1 MMNFNILTL
10 FPEMFVPLKTSMIG
24 RASENGFLNINLI
37 NPRDYS
43 NDKHK
48 KVDDYPFGG
57 GQGMVM
63 MPQPLFDCIR
73 NNSLQN
79 SKIYYMS
86 PRGAILDFNKIR
98 EISCLS
104 EVTILC
110 GHYEGVDQRV
120 LDEFDVEEISIG
132 NYILTGGEL
141 AAMVLVDAVSRMIPG
156 VLSGEESAIEES
168 IYSGLLEY
176 DQYTQPREYEDSRVP
191 EVLYGGNHALIKLWK
206 LEESMKITLERRPEL
221 LRKFLQDENNW
232 KSRSKAE
239 KKVMEKYLQLL

>member
-1 MMNFNILTL
+1 MNFNILTL

-86 PRGAILDFNKIR
+86 PRGAILDYNKIR

-120 LDEFDVEEISIG
+120 LDKFDVEEISIG

-156 VLSGEESAIEES
+156 VLSGEESALEES

>member
-86 PRGAILDFNKIR
+86 PRGAILDYNKIR

-104 EVTILC
+104 EATILC

-120 LDEFDVEEISIG
+120 LDEFDIEEISIG

-156 VLSGEESAIEES
+156 VLSGEESALEES

-176 DQYTQPREYEDSRVP
+176 DQYTKPREYEDSRVP

>member
-86 PRGAILDFNKIR
+86 PRGAILDYNKIR

-120 LDEFDVEEISIG
+120 LDKFDVEEISIG

-156 VLSGEESAIEES
+156 VLSGEESALEES

-232 KSRSKAE
+232 KSRSKTE

>member
-10 FPEMFVPLKTSMIG
+10 FPEMFVPLKTSIIG

-86 PRGAILDFNKIR
+86 PRGAILDYNKIR

-156 VLSGEESAIEES
+156 VLSGEESALEES

>member
-1 MMNFNILTL
+1 
-10 FPEMFVPLKTSMIG
+10 MFTPLKTSMLG
-24 RASENGFLNINLI
+24 RATENGLLEINII

-43 NDKHK
+43 KNKHK

-57 GQGMVM
+57 AQGMVM

-73 NNSLQN
+73 ENSLQN

-86 PRGAILDFNKIR
+86 PRGKLLDFAKIK
-98 EISCLS
+98 EISSTS
-104 EVTILC
+104 EATVLC

-132 NYILTGGEL
+132 DYVLTGGEL
-141 AAMVLVDAVSRMIPG
+141 AAMVLVDTVARMIPG
-156 VLSGEESAIEES
+156 VLSGEESALEES
-168 IYSGLLEY
+168 IYSGLLEH
-176 DQYTQPREYEDSRVP
+176 DQYTQPRDFEGAFVP
-191 EVLYGGNHALIKLWK
+191 EVLYSGNHGLINLWK

-221 LRKFLQDENNW
+221 LRQFLEDENNW
-232 KSRSKAE
+232 SSRSKAE

>member
-86 PRGAILDFNKIR
+86 PRGAILDYNKIR

-120 LDEFDVEEISIG
+120 LDKFDVEEISIG

-156 VLSGEESAIEES
+156 VLSGEESALEES

>member
-1 MMNFNILTL
+1 MMKFNIITL
-10 FPEMFVPLKTSMIG
+10 FPEMFVPLQTSMIG
-24 RASENGFLNINLI
+24 RASEKGVLDINLI

-43 NDKHK
+43 KDKHK

-86 PRGAILDFNKIR
+86 PRGNVLDYQKIR

-104 EVTILC
+104 EATVLC
-110 GHYEGVDQRV
+110 GHYEGIDQRV

-132 NYILTGGEL
+132 DYILTGGEL

-156 VLSGEESAIEES
+156 VLSGEESALEES
-168 IYSGLLEY
+168 VYSGLLEY
-176 DQYTQPREYEDSRVP
+176 NQYTQPRKYEELGVP

-206 LEESMKITLERRPEL
+206 LEESMRITLNRRPEL
-221 LRKFLQDENNW
+221 LRQFLQDENNW
-232 KSRSKAE
+232 KSRSKEE

>member
-156 VLSGEESAIEES
+156 VLSGEESALEES

-191 EVLYGGNHALIKLWK
+191 EVLYGGNHALIKHWK

>member
-86 PRGAILDFNKIR
+86 PRGAILDYNKIR

-120 LDEFDVEEISIG
+120 LDEFDIEEISIG

-156 VLSGEESAIEES
+156 VLSGEESALEES

>member
-10 FPEMFVPLKTSMIG
+10 FPEMFVPLKTSMVG

-86 PRGAILDFNKIR
+86 PRGAILDYNKIR

-156 VLSGEESAIEES
+156 VLSGEESALEES